1 MTVKQRTVS
10 VLGAMAVG
18 AGLVVALG
26 GSPVE
31 AAQVCGGQNR
41 VEVVPDGGSFSCEAT
56 QPLPRDSR
64 NTGQSSN
71 PQFTA
76 FALITSDGATVTVSA
91 SGAPDGWTLFV
102 ASQRGISGGFFEGQ
116 GSATFS
122 GGAAT
127 VTVALQC
134 GQVDVNA
141 LPPGFSGER
150 GVWRIAGPFITNSS
164 DCATA
169 QTTTTAATTT
179 GPPTT
184 APSTGPTTPT
194 TAPSTGPT
202 TPTTAPSTGPTTPT
216 TAPSTGPTTPS
227 PSTAPS
233 SVSQAS
239 VRPGTIPTTGGGNGP
254 ALLVAMLA
262 LAAGVSIV
270 AAARRRP
277 HLG

>member
-1 MTVKQRTVS
+1 M
-10 VLGAMAVG
+10 
-18 AGLVVALG
+18 VAFG

-31 AAQVCGGQNR
+31 AAQVCGGQNK
-41 VEVVPDGGSFSCEAT
+41 VEVVPAGGSFSCEAT

-64 NTGQSSN
+64 STGQSSN

-102 ASQRGISGGFFEGQ
+102 AAQRGISAGFFEGQ

-127 VTVALQC
+127 VTVVLQC

-150 GVWRIAGPFITNSS
+150 GVWRIAGPFITNDS
-164 DCATA
+164 DCATQ
-169 QTTTTAATTT
+169 QTTTTAAPTTTT
-179 GPPTT
+179 GPTVPTT
-184 APSTGPTTPT
+184 APTTGPTTPT
-194 TAPSTGPT
+194 TTPSTSVT
-202 TPTTAPSTGPTTPT
+202 STP
-216 TAPSTGPTTPS
+216 PS
-227 PSTAPS
+227 PTTAPS
-233 SVSQAS
+233 SVSQSS
-239 VRPGTIPTTGGGNGP
+239 VRPGTLPTTGGGNGP
-254 ALLVAMLA
+254 VVLVAMVA

-270 AAARRRP
+270 AAVRRRA
-277 HLG
+277 HVG

>member
-1 MTVKQRTVS
+1 MTVKQRMVG
-10 VLGAMAVG
+10 VLSAMAVG
-18 AGLVVALG
+18 AALVVAFG

-41 VEVVPDGGSFSCEAT
+41 VEVVPPGGSFSCEAT
-56 QPLPRDSR
+56 QPLPRDNR
-64 NTGQSSN
+64 HTGQSSD

-76 FALITSDGATVTVSA
+76 FALVTSDGATVTVSA

-102 ASQRGISGGFFEGQ
+102 ASQRGISGGFLEGQ
-116 GSATFS
+116 DSATFS

-127 VTVALQC
+127 VTVVLQC

-150 GVWRIAGPFITNSS
+150 GVWRIAGPYITNSS
-164 DCATA
+164 DCAT
-169 QTTTTAATTT
+169 QQPTTTAATTT
-179 GPPTT
+179 GPTM
-184 APSTGPTTPT
+184 PT

-227 PSTAPS
+227 SPTTAPA
-233 SVSQAS
+233 SVSQSS

-254 ALLVAMLA
+254 LVLVAMVA
-262 LAAGVSIV
+262 LAAGVAIV
-270 AAARRRP
+270 AAVRRRATMAP
-277 HLG
+277 SGE